1 MAINF
6 EKMLA
11 SLISNWSLL
20 PTSQN
25 SFAEKVSS
33 TQKSLA
39 TPLIRDNSEIVLSVN
54 GQQSDISRI

>member
-33 TQKSLA
+33 TQNFLA
-39 TPLIRDNSEIVLSVN
+39 TPLIRDKIENILSIN